1 MDTVKRDLEMYV
13 PGDYRMTDDKAPV
26 ELLGMRVI
34 DDLIADEVTYYKGI
48 YEKRACRGFWMRCAD
63 GGKAAAVRQS
73 ECQRIAGCRLLGCN
87 LQLWGEYTVITNG
100 YDAAGNR
107 NFTLENRLFIIKS
120 LRQGVDGSS
129 DSYQGQQ
136 TVFRKRGM

>member
-1 MDTVKRDLEMYV
+1 MSEDRRLS
-13 PGDYRMTDDKAPV
+13 
-26 ELLGMRVI
+26 
-34 DDLIADEVTYYKGI
+34 
-48 YEKRACRGFWMRCAD
+48 
-63 GGKAAAVRQS
+63 AVGVQFT
-73 ECQRIAGCRLLGCN
+73 AV
-87 LQLWGEYTVITNG
+87 GEYTVITNG

-120 LRQGVDGSS
+120 LRRGVDGSS